1 LATGGACKNKKI
13 VKRFSALTPAL
24 SPRRG
29 AIERRVLSHATS
41 WGVVRLMANDTKPVT
56 ATRIVKISSDMT
68 ILSLSLGER
77 AGVRAS
83 ASSNSTKDVEES
95 IKL

>member
-1 LATGGACKNKKI
+1 M
-13 VKRFSALTPAL
+13 KRLSALTPAL

-29 AIERRVLSHATS
+29 GIERRVLSHATG
-41 WGVVRLMANDTKPVT
+41 WGIVRLTANDTKLGT
-56 ATRIVKISSDMT
+56 ATRIVKLSSDMT

-83 ASSNSTKDVEES
+83 VNSNSTEDIEES